1 MHLPIFPHSRLISTT
16 RLLGTLEYAKNEN
29 PSEVNFDIS
38 KWISSGPG
46 TFGLVYPKLRP
57 GELRPDNSGRLIQA
71 RPNSGPAIPIQ
82 AGPNSG
88 PSHLRPAYPNSG
100 LSQFR
105 PVPFQAGLCHF
116 RPVPF
121 QAGPTQAGANSG
133 RCQLRP
139 SCPISGPFQFRFIP
153 SQAGANSGQSQL
165 RPSCPNSG
173 RCQFRPIPTQAE
185 LSQLRPGPFQADPI
199 SGQHIQIELYLCY
212 LNIAHLT

>member
-1 MHLPIFPHSRLISTT
+1 MRNTVVSFADLHIKSNLFP
-16 RLLGTLEYAKNEN
+16 TL
-29 PSEVNFDIS
+29 PSETLSQSCEKLPLATMTLFSNATYLTV
-38 KWISSGPG
+38 
-46 TFGLVYPKLRP
+46 FGNHTKSRIQHCERSELLLVYPELRP

-153 SQAGANSGQSQL
+153 SQAGTISGPSQF

-173 RCQFRPIPTQAE
+173 RCQ
-185 LSQLRPGPFQADPI
+185 LRPVPF
-199 SGQHIQIELYLCY
+199 
-212 LNIAHLT
+212 

>member
-1 MHLPIFPHSRLISTT
+1 MLDYLRRLGSLVRNLSEDLARWFGPLQCTAIFV
-16 RLLGTLEYAKNEN
+16 RLLRGDVLLKMELLKKIINSYSLIVPLNESWVALD
-29 PSEVNFDIS
+29 PE
-38 KWISSGPG
+38 
-46 TFGLVYPKLRP
+46 LRP

-173 RCQFRPIPTQAE
+173 RCHFRPIPIQAE
-185 LSQLRPGPFQADPI
+185 LS
-199 SGQHIQIELYLCY
+199 
-212 LNIAHLT
+212 